1 MAPPIL
7 HTLPEHPARSTRT
20 AAERDDTSRPLS
32 SRSHQARDEG
42 CSGGI
47 RSIVASSLAI
57 ATVRR
62 PSGLDREVCGGQVS
76 CQQSPVISYISKE
89 MVVGIGDTVDLQCSV
104 QYADAYPIIWVKTST
119 TDPSNNLFISSGSK
133 AVVPDQRFSIR
144 HDEGS
149 NTYTL
154 QITKL
159 QETDSGLYQCQIIL
173 GPTSKLSSNV
183 YVTVRGDLC
192 IYVLRRG
199 GRWMW
204 GHERSTYVGGADVRV
219 LPTRTLLMPEVV
231 ICDTIHTL
239 LISLAWFASH
249 IQAAV
254 LGILQFLV
262 PPIIS
267 DNSTRSVIASTGQNI
282 TLECYATGHPTPHI
296 SWRRENNDLLPT
308 GGAVYRGNILNI
320 FNVSKNDRG
329 TYYCIADNGVGNGA
343 RRNIGV
349 EVEFAPVVSVDRPR
363 YGQALQN
370 PMDLLCHIEA
380 FPSPSVVWLK
390 DGYQLNDNQYYRISI
405 FSTAEEFTDS
415 TLRIN
420 AIEKKQYGNYSCK
433 ALNKLGS
440 DEKIIE
446 LYETVNVICPPAC
459 DKSYQAAAC
468 HLQSLSASVL
478 VLLSMLCALLAK
490 H

>member
-1 MAPPIL
+1 MAQVIL
-7 HTLPEHPARSTRT
+7 FL
-20 AAERDDTSRPLS
+20 AAL
-32 SRSHQARDEG
+32 
-42 CSGGI
+42 
-47 RSIVASSLAI
+47 VSL
-57 ATVRR
+57 
-62 PSGLDREVCGGQVS
+62 GS

-104 QYADAYPIIWVKTST
+104 QYAEAYPIIWIKINER
-119 TDPSNNLFISSGSK
+119 DPSNNLFISSGSK
-133 AVVPDQRFSIR
+133 AIVPDQRFSIR

-183 YVTVRGDLC
+183 YVHVR
-192 IYVLRRG
+192 
-199 GRWMW
+199 
-204 GHERSTYVGGADVRV
+204 
-219 LPTRTLLMPEVV
+219 
-231 ICDTIHTL
+231 
-239 LISLAWFASH
+239 
-249 IQAAV
+249 
-254 LGILQFLV
+254 V

-282 TLECYATGHPTPHI
+282 TLECYATGNPTPHI

-380 FPSPSVVWLK
+380 FPSPSIVWLK
-390 DGYQLNDNQYYRISI
+390 DGYQLNDNQYYQISI
-405 FSTAEEFTDS
+405 FSTADEFTDS
-415 TLRIN
+415 TLRII
-420 AIEKKQYGNYSCK
+420 AIEKKQYGNYTCK
-433 ALNKLGS
+433 ALNKLGN

-459 DKSYQAAAC
+459 DKSYQSGSS
-468 HLQSLSASVL
+468 HLQSSFACFL
-478 VLLSMLCALLAK
+478 VMLSMICAITLNKK

>member
-1 MAPPIL
+1 MAQVIFFV
-7 HTLPEHPARSTRT
+7 
-20 AAERDDTSRPLS
+20 AAL
-32 SRSHQARDEG
+32 
-42 CSGGI
+42 
-47 RSIVASSLAI
+47 VSL
-57 ATVRR
+57 
-62 PSGLDREVCGGQVS
+62 GS

-104 QYADAYPIIWVKTST
+104 QYAEAYPIIWVKINER
-119 TDPSNNLFISSGSK
+119 DPSNNLFISSGSK
-133 AVVPDQRFSIR
+133 AIVPDQRFSIR

-183 YVTVRGDLC
+183 YVHVR
-192 IYVLRRG
+192 
-199 GRWMW
+199 
-204 GHERSTYVGGADVRV
+204 
-219 LPTRTLLMPEVV
+219 
-231 ICDTIHTL
+231 
-239 LISLAWFASH
+239 
-249 IQAAV
+249 
-254 LGILQFLV
+254 V

-267 DNSTRSVIASTGQNI
+267 DNSTRICDSQHRPEHHFGV
-282 TLECYATGHPTPHI
+282 LCYG
-296 SWRRENNDLLPT
+296 
-308 GGAVYRGNILNI
+308 I

-380 FPSPSVVWLK
+380 FPSPSIVWLK
-390 DGYQLNDNQYYRISI
+390 DGYQLNDNQYYQISI
-405 FSTAEEFTDS
+405 FSTADEFTDS
-415 TLRIN
+415 TLRII
-420 AIEKKQYGNYSCK
+420 AIEKKQYGNYTCK

-459 DKSYQAAAC
+459 DKSYQSGSS
-468 HLQSLSASVL
+468 HLQSSFACFL
-478 VLLSMLCALLAK
+478 VMISMILAITMNK
-490 H
+490 Q